1 MAQTVKLK
9 RSNTADNVPTTAQ
22 LASGE
27 LAMNTRD
34 GKIFMRKY
42 IDGTDQNDTIVD
54 PVAAAAVGDHS
65 HTGATADDVIAM
77 AIALG

>member
-9 RSNTADNVPTTAQ
+9 RSSTEDAVPSTGD
-22 LASGE
+22 LELGE
-27 LAMNTRD
+27 LALNTYD
-34 GKIFMRKY
+34 GKLYMKKTVN
-42 IDGTDQNDTIVD
+42 GTSSIID

-65 HTGATADDVIAM
+65 HTGATADDIIAM